1 MSVFFKEA
9 SPNNPVKKGDVENVL
24 GRIGVAINDQDSD
37 DFHQLLAAVHDC
49 AEHIADLPDYQPIPD
64 VKKYPRENVR
74 RPAADEQDF
83 GNAWAH
89 KFLIRGDPKG
99 PLLRGKEVCVKDC
112 IAVAGVPQFY
122 GSDAF
127 PAWTPSTDATIV
139 TRLLDAGA
147 NIVGTATCENFCN
160 STSSFTSAQGV
171 VENPYRKGYSAGGS
185 TSGGAALVG
194 SGLVDYA
201 IGGDQG
207 GSIRVPAAL
216 CGCVGFKPTHG
227 LVPWTGITS
236 GDAID
241 DHAGPLTRSVFD
253 AALCL
258 DALAGNDGIDDRSF
272 ASGAHGTHGY
282 AESLLDRKDQPR
294 SLAGIRIGILRE
306 GFDPAVFDPKVKEV
320 VLSAVSKFQQLG
332 ATVEEVSV
340 PSHLEGP
347 AIWTIQQRIS
357 GSLTILGQAHGR
369 RGLQLTEFEHARL
382 PWTTEN
388 FRKLFPS
395 TQNTIINGLY
405 LMDKFPGLYGKAVN
419 LGRKISDDYERALS
433 EFDVL
438 VMPTTP
444 YVAPQHGSRGTP
456 RQCFEPSIGLTSN
469 TAVFNVTGHP
479 AMSMPVGMAPAKE
492 DSTVLLP
499 VGMQIVGALWQEKKI
514 LRVAHAWETAF
525 DWKATAVATNG
536 GCSDTTMAIPH
547 VCSHCARSFK
557 RSEHLERHVRTH
569 TKEKPFLCTCG
580 AAFTRRD
587 LLTRH
592 QRITFHE
599 GDAADSTISHRRAVP
614 DLAAAAAAESLSTLS
629 GLNAPPWV
637 QQPASAAVYVDVSQR
652 GIVSQTISSETCNQA
667 LMAPQILDQGQDM
680 SGLDQFRE
688 FAEFL
693 DGVGLP
699 AEWSPYFQNPERESE
714 AGDHAPEQLEASVVH
729 PHSGPVTRP
738 GTPFS
743 SWLPSAPE
751 NDRING
757 AGSVENPRVHEFSPP
772 LFKITDEQRARL
784 DASLERFRGV
794 LDPDFRFP
802 SRHALTRYITSY
814 FEGFHTH
821 MVFIHVHTWR
831 VLDSPLELVLSIAAL
846 GAQYCLEHRNSE
858 RLFHAGKA
866 VLSERLFHERDKFG
880 PKTASL
886 LNMQTCPQQRQV
898 VRNGESLM
906 SDMLSMDCG
915 LWEPIDTV
923 RALINLM
930 GYATWEPKESL
941 LQEAFTLQGLL
952 AQVLRDIGLEEE
964 DEPERASELASLHTA
979 WLAWVRQESVRRAK
993 LIAFSF
999 IHIHS
1004 VAYNVYPALRSNEI
1018 HLRLPCSTKEWK
1030 APAAVQWQLAQQ
1042 EVRKQQLHFQDALG
1056 LLLRNLDCGVALDPI
1071 PTPLGN
1077 YVLLHGLLQRIY
1089 IVRDLSLPIMDHSA
1103 SLPAEEVDKLERGL
1117 RSWTTSWQQAPES
1130 SLNPNNE
1137 NGPIPFTSSSLLGLA
1152 YVRIYLNLGPYR
1164 QLETRDPARIAKAML
1179 KCPGVERSDGVISA
1193 LLYATHALSIPVRLG
1208 VDRVAR
1214 SQAFFWSVRH
1224 SLSALECAVLLSK
1237 WLCSL
1242 HSSVKAAPLTGS
1254 EDRILH
1260 WVRCIVEEAYAV
1272 VDFDEE
1278 EEAGLRLDPQGL
1290 SFAVLKIW
1298 AHFFKR
1304 NTQWPFINI
1313 LGASLEKYRDQLI
1326 RNCQQRP

>member
-1 MSVFFKEA
+1 MLETEVGGLQ
-9 SPNNPVKKGDVENVL
+9 PPV
-24 GRIGVAINDQDSD
+24 Q
-37 DFHQLLAAVHDC
+37 
-49 AEHIADLPDYQPIPD
+49 
-64 VKKYPRENVR
+64 R
-74 RPAADEQDF
+74 R
-83 GNAWAH
+83 
-89 KFLIRGDPKG
+89 R
-99 PLLRGKEVCVKDC
+99 
-112 IAVAGVPQFY
+112 
-122 GSDAF
+122 
-127 PAWTPSTDATIV
+127 
-139 TRLLDAGA
+139 
-147 NIVGTATCENFCN
+147 
-160 STSSFTSAQGV
+160 
-171 VENPYRKGYSAGGS
+171 
-185 TSGGAALVG
+185 
-194 SGLVDYA
+194 
-201 IGGDQG
+201 
-207 GSIRVPAAL
+207 
-216 CGCVGFKPTHG
+216 
-227 LVPWTGITS
+227 
-236 GDAID
+236 
-241 DHAGPLTRSVFD
+241 
-253 AALCL
+253 
-258 DALAGNDGIDDRSF
+258 
-272 ASGAHGTHGY
+272 
-282 AESLLDRKDQPR
+282 
-294 SLAGIRIGILRE
+294 
-306 GFDPAVFDPKVKEV
+306 
-320 VLSAVSKFQQLG
+320 
-332 ATVEEVSV
+332 
-340 PSHLEGP
+340 
-347 AIWTIQQRIS
+347 
-357 GSLTILGQAHGR
+357 R
-369 RGLQLTEFEHARL
+369 RG
-382 PWTTEN
+382 
-388 FRKLFPS
+388 
-395 TQNTIINGLY
+395 
-405 LMDKFPGLYGKAVN
+405 V
-419 LGRKISDDYERALS
+419 
-433 EFDVL
+433 
-438 VMPTTP
+438 
-444 YVAPQHGSRGTP
+444 
-456 RQCFEPSIGLTSN
+456 
-469 TAVFNVTGHP
+469 
-479 AMSMPVGMAPAKE
+479 
-492 DSTVLLP
+492 
-499 VGMQIVGALWQEKKI
+499 
-514 LRVAHAWETAF
+514 
-525 DWKATAVATNG
+525 
-536 GCSDTTMAIPH
+536 PH

-569 TKEKPFLCTCG
+569 TKEKPFLCSCG

-592 QRITFHE
+592 QRITFHQ
-599 GDAADSTISHRRAVP
+599 GDAVDQAISHRPLEP

-637 QQPASAAVYVDVSQR
+637 QPPASAAVYVDVSQR
-652 GIVSQTISSETCNQA
+652 GIVSQTISAEACNQT
-667 LMAPQILDQGQDM
+667 LMAPQMLDQVGQDM
-680 SGLDQFRE
+680 NGLDQFRE

-714 AGDHAPEQLEASVVH
+714 AGDQETGELEASAVH

-751 NDRING
+751 NDRITG
-757 AGSVENPRVHEFSPP
+757 ADPRVHEFSPP
-772 LFKITDEQRARL
+772 LFKITDEQRSRL
-784 DASLERFRGV
+784 DQSLEPFRGV
-794 LDPDFRFP
+794 LDPDFRLP
-802 SRHALTRYITSY
+802 SRHALTRYVTSY

-821 MVFIHVHTWR
+821 LVFIHVHTWR

-858 RLFHAGKA
+858 RLFHAGTA
-866 VLSERLFHERDKFG
+866 ILFERLFHERDKFG
-880 PKTASL
+880 PKTTSL
-886 LNMQTCPQQRQV
+886 LSMQTGPQQRQALS
-898 VRNGESLM
+898 NGGSVM
-906 SDMLSMDCG
+906 SGMSGMDCG

-941 LQEAFTLQGLL
+941 LQEAFTLQSLL
-952 AQVLRDIGLEEE
+952 AQVLRDVGLEEE
-964 DEPERASELASLHTA
+964 EEPECSSDLASLHTA
-979 WLAWVRQESVRRAK
+979 WLAWVHQESVRRAK

-1030 APAAVQWQLAQQ
+1030 APAAMQWQLARQ

-1164 QLETRDPARIAKAML
+1164 QLDTRDPTRIAKAML

-1242 HSSVKAAPLTGS
+1242 QSSVKAVPLTGS

-1313 LGASLEKYRDQLI
+1313 LGASLEKYRDQLM